1 MIQPLINRQKD
12 SGTNGN
18 VMNAQSYSTQ
28 NVVITTQADEAT
40 KEVAQHLSLIH
51 DIQSA
56 LPAIKS
62 TYQNISNIVELTKYF
77 NQINHLISKE
87 QEIALLSSLSEQI
100 QSLANNNQA
109 ILTLAQ
115 NITIITQLSPE
126 ISKLNYLYDI
136 RDSIE
141 NLVFIKD
148 KLNDLY
154 NNITSLNDLARN
166 LSFIKVLSDHLLAIE
181 VIAQYVDTLEYFK
194 DNKRVFDHLDQLKE
208 DLHVFTEN
216 IDKIELAI
224 NVYKD
229 LPNMVDKVVAEI
241 NAKSNQYT
249 LAIDQIKK
257 DVETFKQTVNQTI
270 ASSIT
275 KIEKLMEKGIIK
287 DDETSNVTTFSSS
300 KITKDF
306 RSKDDSYSKTE
317 VNNALAAKLD
327 KSAQAADSAKLGGKI
342 PAAYCLAEDYYNRNA
357 INTILS
363 NKLDKSLKGVASGLA
378 SLDSAGKIPSS
389 QLPSYVDDVLE
400 FATRAAFPATGESGK
415 IYIDMATNR
424 TYRWSGSTYVK
435 IASGEVE
442 SINSKTGVVILT
454 KADLALGNVDNT
466 SDANKPV
473 STATQQ
479 ALDGKLDKTE
489 TAANS
494 SQLDGKASSEYYQR
508 NHANTSKITSVA
520 GTSIDLS
527 QGDNF
532 LLDMNVKATLVL
544 NNPQV
549 GQVGIIRVTNAT
561 NITGYDAKIK
571 FRNVP
576 SSLTANETFSY
587 FVLDSEN
594 IIMGRA

>member
-28 NVVITTQADEAT
+28 NIVITTQADEAT

-378 SLDSAGKIPSS
+378 SLNSAGKIPSS

-454 KADLALGNVDNT
+454 KADLALGNVNNT

-508 NHANTSKITSVA
+508 NSANTSKITSVT

-527 QGDNF
+527 QSDNF
-532 LLDMNVKATLVL
+532 ILDMNTKAALTL

-571 FRNVP
+571 FRTVP

>member
-1 MIQPLINRQKD
+1 MIDEVFNASHPLDTTTNPQVLKAVKIDKD
-12 SGTNGN
+12 KSVVDCLHSRLAYVSTPTEATDGANKTYVDDELGKASKELKTKMDETKSQVDDELSKAKSAMDTSLTKANEAKEA
-18 VMNAQSYSTQ
+18 AQSASNTASLKAASVTGVLEAVNSAASRANEVFESSTTSIKES
-28 NVVITTQADEAT
+28 VASYT
-40 KEVAQHLSLIH
+40 KLLE
-51 DIQSA
+51 D
-56 LPAIKS
+56 K
-62 TYQNISNIVELTKYF
+62 N
-77 NQINHLISKE
+77 SK
-87 QEIALLSSLSEQI
+87 I
-100 QSLANNNQA
+100 
-109 ILTLAQ
+109 AQ
-115 NITIITQLSPE
+115 NI
-126 ISKLNYLYDI
+126 
-136 RDSIE
+136 
-141 NLVFIKD
+141 
-148 KLNDLY
+148 
-154 NNITSLNDLARN
+154 
-166 LSFIKVLSDHLLAIE
+166 
-181 VIAQYVDTLEYFK
+181 
-194 DNKRVFDHLDQLKE
+194 
-208 DLHVFTEN
+208 
-216 IDKIELAI
+216 
-224 NVYKD
+224 
-229 LPNMVDKVVAEI
+229 AE
-241 NAKSNQYT
+241 S
-249 LAIDQIKK
+249 
-257 DVETFKQTVNQTI
+257 
-270 ASSIT
+270 
-275 KIEKLMEKGIIK
+275 EKLKKELEKLKNEGVIN
-287 DDETSNVTTFSSS
+287 DTTVSSVQTFSSS

-378 SLDSAGKIPSS
+378 SLDSAGKVPSS
-389 QLPSYVDDVLE
+389 QLPSYVDDVFE

-424 TYRWSGSTYVK
+424 TYRWSGSIYIK

-479 ALDGKLDKTE
+479 ALDGKLGKTE